1 MSDGL
6 AQEPPWPNGQRVGL
20 LIRRLRVQVPH
31 GGVSVVP
38 VLYLWLRA
46 GSAVHVLH
54 DGHIYVWRLPQH
66 VQRVFVGRQ
75 EQPATS
81 WRKCAARPRVAQ
93 KYRAIDTLTVD
104 LGSGS
109 NSYVRWP
116 CTGAPLA

>member
-1 MSDGL
+1 MAGSSP
-6 AQEPPWPNGQRVGL
+6 A
-20 LIRRLRVQVPH
+20 

-54 DGHIYVWRLPQH
+54 DGHIYVWLLPQH

-93 KYRAIDTLTVD
+93 KYRAIDTLTVAQS
-104 LGSGS
+104 SGN
-109 NSYVRWP
+109 NSYVR
-116 CTGAPLA
+116 